1 MLRSGYKAKKIYIWL
16 DTSLQYNIL
25 NNVRYRNMRE
35 LTKDEI
41 DFLDEMSDLNFEK
54 DFEIW
59 IEHMEESFS

>member
-1 MLRSGYKAKKIYIWL
+1 
-16 DTSLQYNIL
+16 
-25 NNVRYRNMRE
+25 MRE
-35 LTKDEI
+35 LTQDEI

>member
-1 MLRSGYKAKKIYIWL
+1 MLKSGCNAGYFYIWF
-16 DTSLQYNIL
+16 DTSLKYNIL

-35 LTKDEI
+35 LTQDEI